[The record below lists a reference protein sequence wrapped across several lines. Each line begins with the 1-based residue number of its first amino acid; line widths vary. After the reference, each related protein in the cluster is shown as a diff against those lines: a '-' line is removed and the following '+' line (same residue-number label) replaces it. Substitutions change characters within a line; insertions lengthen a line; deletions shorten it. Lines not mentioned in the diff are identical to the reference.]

1 MHLYR
6 CWHIVDSASKFL
18 PSDFFQ
24 MDEYMNMSCLFAL
37 AAFAQNQQL
46 DIHLQ
51 QQNRPLSLA
60 GEFSKG
66 LHISGHYIFFKF
78 IGFFKKFGGMVE

>member
-1 MHLYR
+1 
-6 CWHIVDSASKFL
+6 
-18 PSDFFQ
+18 

-51 QQNRPLSLA
+51 QQNRPLSSA

-66 LHISGHYIFFKF
+66 LHISGHYVFF
-78 IGFFKKFGGMVE
+78 